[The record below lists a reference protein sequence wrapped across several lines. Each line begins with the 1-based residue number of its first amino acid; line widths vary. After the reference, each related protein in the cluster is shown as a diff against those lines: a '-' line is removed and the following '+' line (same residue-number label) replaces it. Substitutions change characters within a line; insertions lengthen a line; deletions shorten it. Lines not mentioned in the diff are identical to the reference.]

1 MLGKE
6 PLGDVGTSSAGA
18 DRGTKKKK
26 KKKSGE
32 RRIEAGVSAERER
45 ERGLKFDRGVWPPRV
60 QEQDGGH
67 RHRQYA

>member
-32 RRIEAGVSAERER
+32 RRIEAGKRARRERER
-45 ERGLKFDRGVWPPRV
+45 EG
-60 QEQDGGH
+60 
-67 RHRQYA
+67 